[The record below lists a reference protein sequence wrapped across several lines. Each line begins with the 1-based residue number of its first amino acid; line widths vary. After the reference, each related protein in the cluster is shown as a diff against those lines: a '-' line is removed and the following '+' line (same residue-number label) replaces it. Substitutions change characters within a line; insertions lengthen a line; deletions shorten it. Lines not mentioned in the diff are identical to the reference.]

1 MHKKVNGRFY
11 FKGLLLVCTMMMLLV
26 INVATVFAAPF
37 LEEPGKMNLFFSWD
51 HMGSGDFGDNS
62 ISSFTGSSC
71 GIAIPVGFATI
82 GVKTT
87 FDTSK
92 GYYEIFS
99 DFNSN
104 ESLLTSMSYVHT
116 KDKSND
122 SIGIF
127 RIGAFRPLLMDSG
140 GVDLLLGPGLSVIT
154 SDDATN
160 LSMFL
165 QAKSKI
171 YFMEG
176 SFIYANG
183 LVDFM
188 YKSTSLELGVG
199 FSY

>member
-1 MHKKVNGRFY
+1 MRKKVIGRLY
-11 FKGLLLVCTMMMLLV
+11 FKGLLLVCTMMVLLG

-37 LEEPGKMNLFFSWD
+37 LEEPGKMNVFFSWD

-62 ISSFTGSSC
+62 IGSFRGSSC
-71 GIAIPVGFATI
+71 GIAIPVGFATV

-92 GYYEIFS
+92 RYYEIFS

-104 ESLLTSMSYVHT
+104 ESLLTSLSYLHT
-116 KDKSND
+116 KDKSD
-122 SIGIF
+122 DGIGIF
-127 RIGAFRPLLMDSG
+127 RVAAFRPLIMDSG
-140 GVDLLLGPGLSVIT
+140 GIDLLLGPGLSVIT
-154 SDDATN
+154 SDNATN

-165 QAKSKI
+165 QAKSKF

-176 SFIYANG
+176 SFFYANG

-188 YKSTSLELGVG
+188 YKSTGLELGVG